1 MAQAH
6 KGQRQPRR
14 ASNAPP
20 EASGGRLRRVQALID
35 ELSQGIEDG
44 SLREIPDDALEILE
58 ITVSKITHANPGNAE
73 GGHLLVNELTYEP
86 EDADDVPKVSPSG
99 HQSSSHS
106 PSRLEHHINLRA
118 GRSSVHRP
126 RSTYFP
132 PVPEVDEDEQR
143 VRSTRS
149 DEANLRK
156 ATLSVRDLLVAED
169 CRLWVGLTADD
180 QHLGQLTPK
189 SMSDFT
195 NKLSRAHKKKTGEHL
210 HYGAVI
216 GTHGRGPHVH
226 GLFSTNLDPDLIR
239 ELWPYGAVDEIVE
252 IPEELIEEKVGYM
265 ADNIRQGRISHS
277 RYFRSRGSRQEKLVI
292 PVESV
297 EEAREGLADMIAPNR
312 PSIRT
317 AQPFG
322 DNPRVTFRF
331 KPHRG
336 EGDG

>member
-1 MAQAH
+1 MAQAR
-6 KGQRQPRR
+6 KGQRHPRR
-14 ASNAPP
+14 ASNAPQ

-44 SLREIPDDALEILE
+44 SVWEISDDVLEILE
-58 ITVSKITHANPGNAE
+58 VTVNKLTHAHSGNAA
-73 GGHLLVNELTYEP
+73 GDVLLVSESSYEP
-86 EDADDVPKVSPSG
+86 EEGDEVPNVSPTDY
-99 HQSSSHS
+99 QSSSQSS
-106 PSRLEHHINLRA
+106 PRLEHHIYLRA

-126 RSTYFP
+126 RQTYFP
-132 PVPEVDEDEQR
+132 PVPEVSDEEQR
-143 VRSTRS
+143 ERSARS
-149 DEANLRK
+149 EEANLRK
-156 ATLSVRDLLVAED
+156 AALSVRDHLVAED
-169 CRLWVGLTADD
+169 CRLWVHLTVDD
-180 QHLGQLTPK
+180 LHLGQLTPV
-189 SMSDFT
+189 SMSDFM

-210 HYGAVI
+210 YYGAVI

-226 GLFSTNLDPDLIR
+226 GLFSANLDPELIR
-239 ELWPYGAVDEIVE
+239 ELWPYGAIDEIVE

-277 RYFRSRGSRQEKLVI
+277 RFLRSRGPRQEKLVI

-297 EEAREGLADMIAPNR
+297 EEAREGLADMIAPHR

-331 KPHRG
+331 KPQR
-336 EGDG
+336 GDGDG